1 MSNRIVGTGSVIMP
15 SSNISINGT
24 PRLPDANSL
33 NFEKPRIMPPR
44 VGKDS
49 LLSAMEST
57 STSYGLLT
65 LTAPL
70 QKCGHVFFDRRKI
83 DRNIGLI
90 KPILS
95 RVFIG
100 GAILDWMY

>member
-1 MSNRIVGTGSVIMP
+1 
-15 SSNISINGT
+15 
-24 PRLPDANSL
+24 
-33 NFEKPRIMPPR
+33 
-44 VGKDS
+44 
-49 LLSAMEST
+49 MEST